1 MDKNGFFQIENKEDG
16 TYINMYPKQGT
27 GNMFTLEDVIFVA
40 DKMNLGTINVKGI
53 KDAMLGLS
61 DVVSIKLNDETTT
74 PFAGWCEYT
83 VINDGMLLTAKM
95 FTPMMNQ
102 QPVSVNEIQRD
113 LANMKVTYGIDNDA
127 IEDMVKNNKF
137 FQSIILA
144 KGTEPIEGYDA
155 ELTYCFNTNIDT
167 APKMNEDGTVDFHK
181 LDNINHVMK
190 GDVVARIKPEDMG
203 TPGKTIYGAVK
214 PPQKV
219 QRKSFKYTKNL
230 VISED
235 GTELVTAISGHV
247 SLDGD
252 RVVVSDMYEVAGDV
266 DTATGDIDYNG
277 NVHIKGNVLAGF
289 KVRAS
294 GDVSIDGVVEGATI
308 EAGGKIILNRGIQG
322 MNKGSLNAG
331 GDIVAKFI
339 ENATARAGGYLETD
353 AIMHSKVSARGEVNV
368 HGRNGLIT
376 GGIVRAG
383 SMITAK
389 VIGSEMGTTTV
400 VSVGIDPELVSS
412 VEKLKVKITKAAS
425 DKNKLNM
432 IVTMLR
438 KKKDIEGS
446 LDEEKLQLLQKSTR
460 NMILLE
466 QEIKKNRAQLEND
479 EQMLKENLD
488 ARIKITGTLYPGVK
502 LEFGDICQF
511 IRDKNVFCQYVK
523 QGVDIVR
530 LNL

>member
-1 MDKNGFFQIENKEDG
+1 MDKNGYFQIENKDDG
-16 TYINMYPKQGT
+16 TYINLYPKQGN
-27 GNMFTLEDVIFVA
+27 GNMFTLEDVVFVA
-40 DKMNLGTINVKGI
+40 DKMNLGTISVKEI
-53 KDAMLGLS
+53 KDAMMRMK
-61 DVVSIKLNDETTT
+61 DVACVKISTEGTT
-74 PFAGWCEYT
+74 PFSGWCEYT
-83 VINDGMLLTAKM
+83 VQNDGMLLIAKM
-95 FTPMMNQ
+95 YPPMVGKD
-102 QPVSVNEIQRD
+102 PVSANEIQRD
-113 LANMKVTYGIDNDA
+113 LYNMKVNFGVDNA
-127 IEDMVKNNKF
+127 VIEDMVKNKKY
-137 FQSIILA
+137 FQPILIA
-144 KGTEPIEGYDA
+144 KGIEPVDGYDA
-155 ELTYCFNTNIDT
+155 ELTYNFNTSIDT

-181 LDNINHVMK
+181 LDNINHVLK
-190 GDVVARIKPEDMG
+190 GDVVARIKPENMG
-203 TPGKTIYGAVK
+203 TPGKSIYGAVK
-214 PPQKV
+214 PPKKV
-219 QRKSFKYTKNL
+219 QRKTFKYSKNL
-230 VISED
+230 SISQD
-235 GTELVTAISGHV
+235 GTELIAGINGHV
-247 SLDGD
+247 NLDGEK
-252 RVVVSDMYEVAGDV
+252 VVISDLYQVEGDV
-266 DTATGDIDYNG
+266 DTTTGDIDYNG

-289 KVRAS
+289 KVKAA
-294 GDVSIDGVVEGATI
+294 GDVSIDGVVEGAVI

-322 MNKGSLNAG
+322 MNKGSLTAG

-383 SMITAK
+383 STITAK
-389 VIGSEMGTTTV
+389 DIGSEMGTTTV

-412 VEKLKVKITKAAS
+412 VDKLKVKINKAAA

-438 KKKDIEGS
+438 KKQELEGK

-466 QEIKKNRAQLEND
+466 QEIKQDRAELEND
-479 EQMLKENLD
+479 QILLKENSE
-488 ARIKITGTLYPGVK
+488 ARIKITGTLYPGTK
-502 LEFGDICQF
+502 LEFGDICQY